1 MSEAAAHA
9 WEVYRS
15 ADCLYSATQVQA
27 AVRRLALEATGA
39 LRSADPVL
47 LCPMTGG
54 VVLAGQLLPLLE
66 FPLEFDYIHA
76 TRYRGATTGGAIEW
90 RARPVTALAGR
101 QVLIVDDV
109 LDHGVTLQA
118 LLAHCLEAGAAKVL
132 TMVLVAKDL
141 PRASGIA
148 ADFIGLHAP
157 DRYLFGYGM
166 DYHGYLRNA
175 PGIYAV
181 RDT

>member
-1 MSEAAAHA
+1 MNELAARA
-9 WEVYRS
+9 WEVYGS
-15 ADCLYSATQVQA
+15 ADCLYDAAQVQSA
-27 AVRRLALEATGA
+27 IRRLALEAAGA
-39 LRSADPVL
+39 LRTANPVL

-54 VVLAGQLLPLLE
+54 VVLAGQLLPLLD

-76 TRYRGATTGGAIEW
+76 TRYQGSTTGGSIQW
-90 RARPVTALAGR
+90 RAHPATALAGR

-109 LDHGVTLQA
+109 LDHGLTLQA
-118 LLAHCLEAGAAKVL
+118 LIAHCLKAGAQKVL

-141 PRASGIA
+141 PRPSGIG

-181 RDT
+181 REP